1 MKVFVTGG
9 AGFIGS
15 YVVRKLVAEKH
26 EVRCL
31 LRKTS
36 KTHRIDGVAFT
47 RVDGD
52 VRDLDSIRAGMEG
65 CDAVIH
71 LASLSNWNDIDSPLM
86 SEVVIGGTQNIL
98 TAAKQTKARV
108 VFVSSVL
115 AVNGSIEPK
124 TFDESAAWT
133 LADGKLSYSRAK
145 RAAEKLC
152 LDAYKDDGVP
162 VVIVNPAEV
171 YGPNDTELITACNL
185 VDFAKSKPVLVC
197 TGGTS
202 VVYVE
207 DVALAIV
214 RAMEK
219 GRPGER
225 YILGGENLTVK
236 QLASLTLELL
246 GQQKK
251 KIVTVPNGVLRGL
264 ATVAQTLH
272 IPMPF
277 NTHVV
282 PYATK
287 FWFMDSSKA
296 QKELG
301 VAFRSARETLQPT
314 LSWLKESGRITA

>member
-1 MKVFVTGG
+1 MRVFVTGG

-15 YVVRKLVAEKH
+15 YVVRRLVEGKH
-26 EVRCL
+26 QVRCL

-36 KTHRIDGVAFT
+36 KTHRIDGVAFE

-52 VRDLDSIRAGMEG
+52 VRDADCVRAAMEA
-65 CDAVIH
+65 CDAVVH

-86 SEVVIGGTQNIL
+86 TDVVIGGTQNIL
-98 TAAKQTKARV
+98 DAAKQTKARV
-108 VFVSSVL
+108 VFVSSIL
-115 AVNGSIEPK
+115 AVNGSTEPK
-124 TFDESAAWT
+124 TFDESAEWT

-152 LDAYKDDGVP
+152 LDAWKDRAVP
-162 VVIVNPAEV
+162 VVIVNPGEV

-185 VDFAKSKPVLVC
+185 LDFAKSKPVLVC

-207 DVALAIV
+207 DVALAVV

-236 QLASLTLELL
+236 QLAELTLELL
-246 GQQKK
+246 GQKK
-251 KIVTVPNGVLRGL
+251 KIVTVPNTVLRGL
-264 ATVAQTLH
+264 ASVAQTLH

-301 VAFRSARETLQPT
+301 VAFRSARETLEPT
-314 LSWLKESGRITA
+314 LSWLKESGRISA

>member
-1 MKVFVTGG
+1 MRVFVTGG
-9 AGFIGS
+9 NGFIGS
-15 YVVRKLVAEKH
+15 YVVRRLVDQGH
-26 EVRCL
+26 SVRCL

-36 KTHRIDGVAFT
+36 KTDRIEGT
-47 RVDGD
+47 RYERIEGD
-52 VRDLDSIRAGMEG
+52 VRDLESVRAGMKD

-86 SEVVIGGTQNIL
+86 TEVVVGGTKNIL
-98 TAAKQTKARV
+98 EVAKDGKIRV
-108 VFVSSVL
+108 VFVSSIL
-115 AVNGSIEPK
+115 AVNGSTEPK
-124 TFDESAAWT
+124 TFDESAEWT
-133 LADGKLSYSRAK
+133 LADSKLSYSHCK

-152 LDAYKDDGVP
+152 LDAFKNDAIP
-162 VVIVNPAEV
+162 VVIVNPGEV
-171 YGPNDTELITACNL
+171 YGPKGTELITACNL
-185 VDFAKSKPVLVC
+185 LDFAKSKPVLVC

-207 DVALAIV
+207 DVAAAIAAAV
-214 RAMEK
+214 QK

-236 QLASLTLELL
+236 QLAELTLELL
-246 GQQKK
+246 GQKK
-251 KIVTVPNGVLRGL
+251 TIVTVPNGFLRGL
-264 ATVAQTLH
+264 ASVAQKLH

-296 QKELG
+296 QRELG
-301 VAFRSARETLQPT
+301 VSFRSARETLTPT
-314 LSWLKESGRITA
+314 LHWLKESGRITA

>member
-1 MKVFVTGG
+1 MRVFVTGG
-9 AGFIGS
+9 NGFIGS
-15 YVVRKLVAEKH
+15 HVVRRLVDQGH
-26 EVRCL
+26 SVRCL
-31 LRKTS
+31 LRKAS
-36 KTHRIDGVAFT
+36 KTDRIEGA
-47 RVDGD
+47 RYQRIEGD
-52 VRDLDSIRAGMEG
+52 VRDIESVRAGMKD
-65 CDAVIH
+65 CDAVVH

-86 SEVVIGGTQNIL
+86 TEVVIGGTKNIL
-98 TAAKQTKARV
+98 EVAKEQKLRV

-115 AVNGSIEPK
+115 AVNGSTEPK
-124 TFDESAAWT
+124 TFDESAEWT
-133 LADGKLSYSRAK
+133 LADGKLSYSHCK

-152 LDAYKDDGVP
+152 LDAFKDEGVP

-171 YGPNDTELITACNL
+171 YGPQDTELITACNL
-185 VDFAKSKPVLVC
+185 LDFARSKPVLVC

-207 DVALAIV
+207 DVAAAIAAAV
-214 RAMEK
+214 QK

-236 QLASLTLELL
+236 QLAELTLELL
-246 GQQKK
+246 GQKK
-251 KIVTVPNGVLRGL
+251 KIVTVPNRFLRGL
-264 ATVAQTLH
+264 ASVAQKLH

-296 QKELG
+296 QRELG
-301 VAFRSARETLQPT
+301 VSFRSARETLTPT
-314 LSWLKESGRITA
+314 LHWLKESGRITA